1 METLQDML
9 NRFERL
15 ESPVARRLFRRLA
28 LGAFSGRLSEDDL
41 EVVASLAEHMA
52 AQNAQRVEMDS
63 ASITAGEMALV
74 QSFRRLTPRQRE
86 GAKMMLDV
94 FKPADGLVQ
103 IEAARAPLSS

>member
-9 NRFERL
+9 SGFERL
-15 ESPVARRLFRRLA
+15 ESPVARRLLRRMA
-28 LGAFSGRLSEDDL
+28 LGAASGRLSEDDL

-52 AQNAQRVEMDS
+52 AQNAQGVEIDS

-74 QSFRRLTPRQRE
+74 QSFRRLTPRQQE

-103 IEAARAPLSS
+103 IEAVREPLSS